1 MESYGCDPVSIS
13 DLIFIKNV
21 DVLPGLKENLIVK
34 NTLKTWYRVRK
45 HFGITNKFSC
55 RAPVAKNP
63 DFTQSCVDVGFG
75 LWKDAGILSIQNLYK
90 DGVLKSFQQLQSEFN
105 LHQSQF
111 FRYLQLRSY
120 INSVPE
126 YKTGVSTCPNQVESI
141 LIKATTLPKKRV
153 SFLYESLFLVEK
165 ASTINSK
172 AYWENQFQLQIDE
185 RLWGNILLNSKRIT
199 CSNKSYETQ
208 FKIIHKLHVSP
219 VIRSKYDPLCSPICP
234 RCKSEQG
241 TYSHMIWSC
250 AQIRPFWVAIQDE
263 ISKLVGIKI
272 PLNPLYYVLGA
283 DINAV
288 QTKGNRHLINVLLYA
303 ARLSVLAKW
312 IDDNPP
318 DTLQWLEKVLRLV
331 PLERLSCVLRGNLAE
346 FEEIWRPMAPHMGE
360 EWLSV
365 LCIGVT
371 EDTINV

>member
-1 MESYGCDPVSIS
+1 
-13 DLIFIKNV
+13 
-21 DVLPGLKENLIVK
+21 
-34 NTLKTWYRVRK
+34 
-45 HFGITNKFSC
+45 
-55 RAPVAKNP
+55 
-63 DFTQSCVDVGFG
+63 
-75 LWKDAGILSIQNLYK
+75 
-90 DGVLKSFQQLQSEFN
+90 
-105 LHQSQF
+105 
-111 FRYLQLRSY
+111 
-120 INSVPE
+120 
-126 YKTGVSTCPNQVESI
+126 
-141 LIKATTLPKKRV
+141 
-153 SFLYESLFLVEK
+153 
-165 ASTINSK
+165 
-172 AYWENQFQLQIDE
+172 
-185 RLWGNILLNSKRIT
+185 
-199 CSNKSYETQ
+199 
-208 FKIIHKLHVSP
+208 
-219 VIRSKYDPLCSPICP
+219 
-234 RCKSEQG
+234 
-241 TYSHMIWSC
+241 MIWSC